1 MTYKLGNRSK
11 EKLEGV
17 DERMQAVVRSA
28 IGQSSQDFS
37 VICGLRTRKEQEAL
51 VAKGASKTMNSKHLD
66 GNAVD
71 LMAWID
77 GGRWELNLYDEI
89 ADAMKAAAIECGV
102 AVKWGAAWNVGDIRK
117 WEGTTHTFYSKKHQ
131 AERTIEYSS
140 SMEDAMNYYID
151 IRRDEKRRPFIDGP
165 HFELINE

>member
-1 MTYKLGNRSK
+1 MSYKLGKRSK

-17 DERMQAVVRSA
+17 DERMVSIVRYAVSVTK
-28 IGQSSQDFS
+28 QDFS

-51 VAKGASKTMNSKHLD
+51 VKKGASKTMKSKHLD

-89 ADAMKAAAIECGV
+89 ADAMAEAARAIDT
-102 AVKWGAAWNVGDIRK
+102 AVKWGAAWSIGDIRY
-117 WEGTTHTFYSKKHQ
+117 WDGT
-131 AERTIEYSS
+131 
-140 SMEDAMNYYID
+140 MEEAMNAYVD
-151 IRRDEKRRPFIDGP
+151 LRRSQGKRPFIDGP
-165 HFELINE
+165 HFELMD